1 MVLIAPVSIAARG
14 VVLGVVFERLR
25 ELILELGF
33 NRGVHVIAQPNNDNV
48 FIEPAFLFGH
58 HLVPHL

>member
-1 MVLIAPVSIAARG
+1 MAPVFEAARG
-14 VVLGVVFERLR
+14 VVHLGVMFERLN

-33 NRGVHVIAQPNNDNV
+33 NRGFHVVAQPNNDNV

-58 HLVPHL
+58 HLAPHL